1 MFWWEQNLEMSD
13 TWQRGCKYFRVVCEL
28 RMRVTCLS
36 SANTTQG
43 GYTSSTEKKTIPEKC
58 TSNNNDEKS
67 YLLLHQRKKKKSLY
81 VYLYTWNQF
90 ITFATNQRYNLT
102 LEKNNK

>member
-1 MFWWEQNLEMSD
+1 
-13 TWQRGCKYFRVVCEL
+13 
-28 RMRVTCLS
+28 MRVTCLS

-67 YLLLHQRKKKKSLY
+67 MSDKKLSPSAPTEEKKILVPVSIHMKSIH
-81 VYLYTWNQF
+81 N
-90 ITFATNQRYNLT
+90 IC
-102 LEKNNK
+102 NKSTI

>member
-1 MFWWEQNLEMSD
+1 MSD
-13 TWQRGCKYFRVVCEL
+13 TWQRGCKYFWVVCEL
-28 RMRVTCLS
+28 RMRETCLS

-67 YLLLHQRKKKKSLY
+67 MSDKKLSPSAPTQEKKNPCTCI
-81 VYLYTWNQF
+81 YTHEINS
-90 ITFATNQRYNLT
+90 
-102 LEKNNK
+102 

>member
-1 MFWWEQNLEMSD
+1 
-13 TWQRGCKYFRVVCEL
+13 
-28 RMRVTCLS
+28 MRVTCLS

-67 YLLLHQRKKKKSLY
+67 MSDKKLSPSAPSQEKKNPCTCI
-81 VYLYTWNQF
+81 YTREINS
-90 ITFATNQRYNLT
+90 
-102 LEKNNK
+102 

>member
-1 MFWWEQNLEMSD
+1 MSD

-43 GYTSSTEKKTIPEKC
+43 GYTSSTEKKNNPWKVYIKQQWEKLSPSAPTEEKKNPC
-58 TSNNNDEKS
+58 TCI
-67 YLLLHQRKKKKSLY
+67 
-81 VYLYTWNQF
+81 YTHEINS
-90 ITFATNQRYNLT
+90 
-102 LEKNNK
+102 

>member
-1 MFWWEQNLEMSD
+1 
-13 TWQRGCKYFRVVCEL
+13 
-28 RMRVTCLS
+28 MREICLS

-67 YLLLHQRKKKKSLY
+67 MSDKKLSLSAPTKEKKILVRVSIHMKSIH
-81 VYLYTWNQF
+81 N
-90 ITFATNQRYNLT
+90 IC
-102 LEKNNK
+102 NKSTI

>member
-1 MFWWEQNLEMSD
+1 
-13 TWQRGCKYFRVVCEL
+13 
-28 RMRVTCLS
+28 MRVTCLS

-67 YLLLHQRKKKKSLY
+67 MSDKKLSLSAPTQEKKILVRVSIHMKSIH
-81 VYLYTWNQF
+81 N
-90 ITFATNQRYNLT
+90 IC
-102 LEKNNK
+102 NKSTI

>member
-1 MFWWEQNLEMSD
+1 
-13 TWQRGCKYFRVVCEL
+13 
-28 RMRVTCLS
+28 MRETCLS

-67 YLLLHQRKKKKSLY
+67 MSDKKLSPSAPTEEKKILVRVSIHMKSIH
-81 VYLYTWNQF
+81 N
-90 ITFATNQRYNLT
+90 IC
-102 LEKNNK
+102 NKSTI

>member
-1 MFWWEQNLEMSD
+1 
-13 TWQRGCKYFRVVCEL
+13 
-28 RMRVTCLS
+28 MRETCLS

-67 YLLLHQRKKKKSLY
+67 MSDKKLSLSAPTQEKKILVRVSILMKSIH
-81 VYLYTWNQF
+81 N
-90 ITFATNQRYNLT
+90 IC
-102 LEKNNK
+102 NKSTI

>member
-1 MFWWEQNLEMSD
+1 MSD

-43 GYTSSTEKKTIPEKC
+43 GYTSSTEKKNNPWKVYIKQQWWEKLSPSAP
-58 TSNNNDEKS
+58 TEEK
-67 YLLLHQRKKKKSLY
+67 KNPWTCI
-81 VYLYTWNQF
+81 YTHEINS
-90 ITFATNQRYNLT
+90 
-102 LEKNNK
+102 

>member
-1 MFWWEQNLEMSD
+1 
-13 TWQRGCKYFRVVCEL
+13 
-28 RMRVTCLS
+28 MRVTCLS

-43 GYTSSTEKKTIPEKC
+43 GYTSSTEKKNNPWKC

-67 YLLLHQRKKKKSLY
+67 MSDKKLSPSAPTEEKKSLY
-81 VYLYTWNQF
+81 VYLYTWNQL

-102 LEKNNK
+102 LERNRKK